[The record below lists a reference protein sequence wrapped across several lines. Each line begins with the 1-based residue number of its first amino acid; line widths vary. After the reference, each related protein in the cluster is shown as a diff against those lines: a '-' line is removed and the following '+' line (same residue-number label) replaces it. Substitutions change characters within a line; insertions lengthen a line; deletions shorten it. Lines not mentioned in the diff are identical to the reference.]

1 MIIDRYIETEN
12 RHWMTIEIDRLND
25 AAYYMWNGVV
35 NVETTSYLLNT
46 NASSY

>member
-25 AAYYMWNGVV
+25 ADMWNGVV
-35 NVETTSYLLNT
+35 DVETTSYLLDT